1 MEHATHGTAAHV
13 EIAHHAM
20 GPVELGW
27 AYLALTGIAVLLH
40 FYNGIRAHKLSGLSE
55 AEKDARANRME
66 RNMAYVCVG
75 HIPMGLSWVGLL
87 HPMWA
92 VAVGIS
98 MIASEGWLVYR
109 TYQRAKQVYA
119 L

>member
-1 MEHATHGTAAHV
+1 MDHETVHATHI

-20 GPVELGW
+20 GPIELGW
-27 AYLALTGIAVLLH
+27 IYLALTGLAILLH
-40 FYNGIRAHKLSGLSE
+40 AYNGIRARKLSALSPE
-55 AEKDARANRME
+55 DKDLRANRME
-66 RNMAYVCVG
+66 RNMAYVCAG

-87 HPMWA
+87 HPLWA
-92 VAVGIS
+92 IGVGLS
-98 MIASEGWLVYR
+98 MVASEGWLVYR